1 MFFPTYPHLTPL
13 YFLFDVI
20 FVKINALN
28 TALYMFVHVS
38 FCDMI
43 LCFFSYFLIKNGYIS
58 IPFVTFAGYL
68 GIFET
73 MDSEIEKTI
82 NIDKILS
89 DKMGA
94 KAKFVPSFL
103 VKWLKHIIHEDEV
116 NQFLWESRGVSGTEW
131 LTECVR
137 YLQMTLQIEGLE
149 NLPAKDDG
157 KLYTFVSNHPLGGQ
171 DGVAL
176 GSIIG
181 QHYDGKFRYLVNDL
195 LLNLPG
201 LKPVSIGINKTGKQS
216 RDFPRMVEAGFQSD
230 NHMLMFPAGLNSR
243 KIHGKIHD
251 LEWKKTFITKSVEYH
266 RDVVPIFF
274 GGRNSNRFY
283 RIAHFSDTYLKKVNI
298 AMLFLVDE
306 MYKNVGKT
314 FRVAIGKP
322 IPWQTFDKSKTPMEW
337 AKFVEDKV
345 YEL

>member
-1 MFFPTYPHLTPL
+1 M
-13 YFLFDVI
+13 
-20 FVKINALN
+20 
-28 TALYMFVHVS
+28 S
-38 FCDMI
+38 
-43 LCFFSYFLIKNGYIS
+43 
-58 IPFVTFAGYL
+58 
-68 GIFET
+68 E
-73 MDSEIEKTI
+73 EIEKTI
-82 NIDKILS
+82 DIDKILR

-94 KAKFVPSFL
+94 KAKFVPSFA
-103 VKWLKHIIHEDEV
+103 VNWLKRILHEDEV
-116 NQFLWESRGVSGTEW
+116 NQFLWESRGLTGTEW

-137 YLQMTLQIEGLE
+137 YLDMTLQIEGLE
-149 NLPAKDDG
+149 NLPEKDDG

-181 QHYDGKFRYLVNDL
+181 KHYDGKFRYLVNDL

-230 NHMLMFPAGLNSR
+230 NHILMFPAGLNSR
-243 KIHGKIHD
+243 KINGKIHD
-251 LEWKKTFITKSVEYH
+251 LEWKKTLITKSVEYQ

-274 GGRNSNRFY
+274 GGRNSDRFY
-283 RIAHFSDTYLKKVNI
+283 RIALFSDKYVKKVNI

-306 MYKNVGKT
+306 MYRNVGKT

-322 IPWQTFDKSKTPMEW
+322 IPWQTFDKSRTPMEW
-337 AKFVEDKV
+337 AKYVEDMV

>member
-1 MFFPTYPHLTPL
+1 M
-13 YFLFDVI
+13 
-20 FVKINALN
+20 KINALN

-58 IPFVTFAGYL
+58 IPFVTFAGCL

-82 NIDKILS
+82 NIDKILF